1 MAEHHRNLTIEDVRI
16 DGSVGRILGIGLFGA
31 PAAPSTASSIK
42 LRGISSKHPLR
53 WWPTGTVAAEGG
65 AGARPQP
72 ETKTVPGDNFLIAES
87 PSSIDGVVLEGIV
100 IGGEHITQHSDWSL
114 NVSGRVTNVA
124 YRPGNGDRD
133 GKTDDEAK
141 PGSDRSAA
149 AASTVAS

>member
-1 MAEHHRNLTIEDVRI
+1 MTMAEHHRNLTIEDVRI

-100 IGGEHITQHSDWSL
+100 IGGEHITQH
-114 NVSGRVTNVA
+114 
-124 YRPGNGDRD
+124 
-133 GKTDDEAK
+133 
-141 PGSDRSAA
+141 
-149 AASTVAS
+149 